1 MKEDLVVKVGDLM
14 TSNLVFVGAEDNVM
28 KAAVLM
34 GDKKVSCV
42 LVKRGEKYSGL
53 LTDRDII
60 VRVVSKGLDP
70 SKIRVDEVMSSPL
83 ITIDDKGTIDE
94 AATKMRDS
102 SIRRLVVT
110 RNDQVLG
117 IIAESDII
125 RVEPEL
131 HFLIRERSRLEAR
144 VTPTEPREILLAGFC
159 EECENYSGR
168 LKNINGTWLCEDCR
182 E

>member
-1 MKEDLVVKVGDLM
+1 MKEDLVVKVGDVM
-14 TSNLVFVGAEDNVM
+14 TSNLVFVGVEDNVM

-34 GDKKVSCV
+34 GDKEVSCV

-83 ITIDDKGTIDE
+83 ITIDDKGTIEE
-94 AATKMRDS
+94 AARKMRES

-131 HFLIRERSRLEAR
+131 HFLIRERSRLEAT
-144 VTPTEPREILLAGFC
+144 VTSTEPREILLAGFC